1 MSVRKRRKKDKQ
13 RGMRTHGK
21 GNTKNSRG
29 AGSRGGRGRAGSHKH
44 KYSKYYA
51 DFGGKKAMKPA
62 KKGKAINLSELE
74 NLVEVLVSRK
84 KAEER
89 DGKIFIDG
97 KKAGISK
104 ILSRGIIKKRLV
116 LKNIKASRKA
126 TEKIVK
132 AGGTIAESIQAKNQ
146 GGKDAGVVKTNERNE
161 AKSQEGSSV
170 QSGEKQGEAAE

>member
-1 MSVRKRRKKDKQ
+1 MSVRKRKKKDKQ

-44 KYSKYYA
+44 KYSKYYES
-51 DFGGKKAMKPA
+51 FGGTKHMKPA
-62 KKGKAINLSELE
+62 KKKKSLNILELE
-74 NLVEVLVSRK
+74 TAVKSLIAKK

-89 DGKIFIDG
+89 NGSIFIDG

-104 ILSRGIIKKRLV
+104 ILGRGTPTKKLV
-116 LKNIKASRKA
+116 LKNIKASSRA

-132 AGGTIAESIQAKNQ
+132 AGGKVESTAVKN
-146 GGKDAGVVKTNERNE
+146 K
-161 AKSQEGSSV
+161 
-170 QSGEKQGEAAE
+170 EKQNITTREKENNENSIETSEKRKEAEV